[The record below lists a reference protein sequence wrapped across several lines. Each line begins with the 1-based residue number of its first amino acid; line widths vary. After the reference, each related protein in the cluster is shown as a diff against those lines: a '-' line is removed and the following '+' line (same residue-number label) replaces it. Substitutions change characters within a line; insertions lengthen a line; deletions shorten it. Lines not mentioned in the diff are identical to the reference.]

1 MIDKIITKIHSLNV
15 PHKHI
20 ITYSLCLNA
29 FGLLS
34 LIYGEFLL
42 FIMLF
47 IFSIYLNKLYKSYIE
62 KYSIKNRYIE
72 IYYNF
77 ADYIKIISTYLFF
90 TMFYKK
96 KISYNIIYLSIVL
109 LILCNINFSIK
120 HVLFDSKN
128 KENNDN
134 FNKSFMNYWSKSISW
149 IHEDKLKII
158 YNITKYFSEMFII
171 CYFVLLMLYI
181 HYK

>member
-1 MIDKIITKIHSLNV
+1 MIDKIISKIHNLNIS
-15 PHKHI
+15 HKHI

-47 IFSIYLNKLYKSYIE
+47 IFSIFLNKIYKEYVK
-62 KYSIKNRYIE
+62 KYNIKNRYIE

-77 ADYIKIISTYLFF
+77 ADYVKILSTYAFF
-90 TMFYKK
+90 SVIYKK
-96 KISYNIIYLSIVL
+96 KITYNIIFVSSII
-109 LILCNINFSIK
+109 LILCNINFSIEY
-120 HVLFDSKN
+120 LIFDTN
-128 KENNDN
+128 KENKDN
-134 FNKSFMNYWSKSISW
+134 LDKIFMKYWSKPLS
-149 IHEDKLKII
+149 ELGNDKLI
-158 YNITKYFSEMFII
+158 NINKFTKYFDEMFVL
-171 CYFVLLMLYI
+171 CYFVLIMLLI

>member
-1 MIDKIITKIHSLNV
+1 MIDKIISKIHSLNV

-47 IFSIYLNKLYKSYIE
+47 IFSIYLNKIYKEYVK

-77 ADYIKIISTYLFF
+77 ADYIKILSTYAIFSVI
-90 TMFYKK
+90 YKR
-96 KISYNIIYLSIVL
+96 KISYNIIYLSIAL
-109 LILCNINFSIK
+109 LIVCNINFSIE
-120 HVLFDSKN
+120 HLLFDSN
-128 KENNDN
+128 NNENNDN
-134 FNKSFMNYWSKSISW
+134 YNKIFMKYWTKTVSW

-158 YNITKYFSEMFII
+158 NKFTQYFDEIFVI
-171 CYFVLLMLYI
+171 CYFILIMLYI

>member
-1 MIDKIITKIHSLNV
+1 MIDKIISKLHSLNI

-47 IFSIYLNKLYKSYIE
+47 IFSIYLNKIYKEYVK

-72 IYYNF
+72 IYFNF
-77 ADYIKIISTYLFF
+77 ADYIKILTTYAFF
-90 TMFYKK
+90 SIIYKR
-96 KISYNIIYLSIVL
+96 KITNNIIYLSIVL
-109 LILCNINFSIK
+109 LVICNINFTIEDL
-120 HVLFDSKN
+120 LFEQT
-128 KENNDN
+128 KENNDTY
-134 FNKSFMNYWSKSISW
+134 NKIFMKYWNKTMSW

-158 YNITKYFSEMFII
+158 YKFTKYFNEIFVI
-171 CYFVLLMLYI
+171 CYFVLVMLYI

>member
-1 MIDKIITKIHSLNV
+1 MIDKIITKIHNLNI
-15 PHKHI
+15 PNKHI

-47 IFSIYLNKLYKSYIE
+47 IFSIYLNKIYKEYVK
-62 KYSIKNRYIE
+62 KYSINNRYIE

-77 ADYIKIISTYLFF
+77 ADYIKILSTYAIFSVI
-90 TMFYKK
+90 YKR
-96 KISYNIIYLSIVL
+96 KISYNIIYLSISL
-109 LILCNINFSIK
+109 LIICNINFSIEYL
-120 HVLFDSKN
+120 LFNSN

-134 FNKSFMNYWSKSISW
+134 YDKLFMKYWTKTMSW
-149 IHEDKLKII
+149 IHEDKLKRI
-158 YNITKYFSEMFII
+158 NKFTQYFDEIFVI
-171 CYFVLLMLYI
+171 CYFILIMLYI

>member
-1 MIDKIITKIHSLNV
+1 MIDKIISKIHSLNV

-47 IFSIYLNKLYKSYIE
+47 IFSIYLNKIYKAYVK
-62 KYSIKNRYIE
+62 KYSIKDRHID
-72 IYYNF
+72 IYHNF
-77 ADYIKIISTYLFF
+77 ADYIKIISTYCFF
-90 TMFYKK
+90 TLFYKS
-96 KISYNIIYLSIVL
+96 KISYNLIYLSIAL
-109 LILCNINFSIK
+109 LVICNINFTIE
-120 HVLFDSKN
+120 HILFDSKN

-134 FNKSFMNYWSKSISW
+134 INKIFMNYWSKSISW
-149 IHEDKLKII
+149 IPDNKLKII
-158 YNITKYFSEMFII
+158 YNVTKYFNELFII
-171 CYFVLLMLYI
+171 CYFVILMLYI

>member
-1 MIDKIITKIHSLNV
+1 MIDKIISKIHNLNV

-47 IFSIYLNKLYKSYIE
+47 IFSIYLNKIYRAYVE
-62 KYSIKNRYIE
+62 KYNIKNRHIE

-77 ADYIKIISTYLFF
+77 ADYIKIITTYLFF
-90 TMFYKK
+90 SLLYKT
-96 KISYNIIYLSIVL
+96 KISYNIIYLSIAL
-109 LILCNINFSIK
+109 LIICNINFSIE

-128 KENNDN
+128 KENDN
-134 FNKSFMNYWSKSISW
+134 NLNKLFMNYWSKSISW

-158 YNITKYFSEMFII
+158 HNFTKYFNEMFIT
-171 CYFVLLMLYI
+171 CYFVLIMLYI
-181 HYK
+181 NYK